1 MSFRVLIADKLD
13 KQAVPILV
21 DAGFEVVNKPGLSE
35 DEIAAAIKGFDA
47 VIVRSAAKI
56 TAKIIEAAD
65 CLKCIG
71 RAGTGVDNIDVKA
84 ATAKGILVMNVPGGN
99 TVTAAEHALVMMLSM
114 ARMVPQANASMKA
127 GKWEKSSFTG
137 YEITGKTLGVV
148 GFGKIG
154 QIVADRA
161 MGLRMK
167 VAAFDPVVPPFVIEA
182 AGVTPVA
189 TVNELM
195 AMSDFVSIHTPL
207 NDKTRGLVGSEALAA
222 AKNGVMV
229 VNCARGGIV
238 DEAALIEALNS
249 GKVRSAA
256 IDVWTSEPI
265 AEGSVAATLAAMP
278 NVVATPHLG
287 ASTHEAQ
294 NRVALSI
301 ARQIRDFLNSG
312 AKFGA
317 VN

>member
-21 DAGFEVVNKPGLSE
+21 DAGFEVVNKPGMSE
-35 DEIAAAIKGFDA
+35 DEIAAAIPGFDG

-56 TAKIIEAAD
+56 TAKIIAAAD
-65 CLKCIG
+65 CLKVIG

-99 TVTAAEHALVMMLSM
+99 TVTAAEHAVAMMLSM
-114 ARMVPQANASMKA
+114 SRMIPQADASMKA

-161 MGLRMK
+161 MGLRMR
-167 VAAFDPVVPPFVIEA
+167 VVAFDPVVPPFVIEA

-189 TVNELM
+189 TVAELM
-195 AMSDFVSIHTPL
+195 AVADIVSVHTPL
-207 NDKTRGLVGSEALAA
+207 NDKTRGLIGADALAA
-222 AKNGVMV
+222 AKTGVMI
-229 VNCARGGIV
+229 VNCARGNIV
-238 DEAALIEALNS
+238 DETALIDALKS

-256 IDVWTSEPI
+256 IDVWSAEPF
-265 AEGSVAATLAAMP
+265 APDSTAAALAALP
-278 NVVATPHLG
+278 NVIATPHLG

>member
-21 DAGFEVVNKPGLSE
+21 DAGFEVVNKPGLNE
-35 DEIAAAIKGFDA
+35 DEIVAAIKGFDA

-56 TAKIIEAAD
+56 TAKIIDAAD
-65 CLKCIG
+65 CLKVIG

-84 ATAKGILVMNVPGGN
+84 ATARGILVMNVPGGN
-99 TVTAAEHALVMMLSM
+99 TVTAAEHAVAMMLSM
-114 ARMVPQANASMKA
+114 SRMIPQANASMKA
-127 GKWEKSSFTG
+127 GKWEKSAFTG
-137 YEITGKTLGVV
+137 FEITGKTLGVV

-161 MGLRMK
+161 LGLRMK
-167 VAAFDPVVPPFVIEA
+167 VVAFDPVVPPFVIEA

-189 TVNELM
+189 TVKELM
-195 AMSDFVSIHTPL
+195 AQSDFVSVHTPL
-207 NDKTRGLVGSEALAA
+207 VDKTRGLIGAEALAA
-222 AKNGVMV
+222 AKDGVMV

-238 DEAALIEALNS
+238 DEAALIDALNS
-249 GKVRSAA
+249 GKVKSAA
-256 IDVWTSEPI
+256 IDVWSTEP
-265 AEGSVAATLAAMP
+265 VTDNPLALMP
-278 NVVATPHLG
+278 NVIATPHLG

-301 ARQIRDFLNSG
+301 ARQIRDFLNNG

>member
-21 DAGFEVVNKPGLSE
+21 DAGFEVVNKPGLNE
-35 DEIAAAIKGFDA
+35 DEIVAAIKGFDA

-56 TAKIIEAAD
+56 TAKIIDAAD
-65 CLKCIG
+65 CLKVIG

-84 ATAKGILVMNVPGGN
+84 ATARGILVMNVPGGN
-99 TVTAAEHALVMMLSM
+99 TVTAAEHAVAMMLSM
-114 ARMVPQANASMKA
+114 SRMIPQANASMKA
-127 GKWEKSSFTG
+127 GKWEKSAFTG
-137 YEITGKTLGVV
+137 FEITGKTLGVV

-161 MGLRMK
+161 LGLRMK
-167 VAAFDPVVPPFVIEA
+167 VVAFDPVVPPFVIEA

-189 TVNELM
+189 TVKELM
-195 AMSDFVSIHTPL
+195 AQSDFVSVHTPL
-207 NDKTRGLVGSEALAA
+207 VDRTRGLIGAEALAA
-222 AKNGVMV
+222 AKDGVMV

-238 DEAALIEALNS
+238 DEAALIDALNS
-249 GKVRSAA
+249 GKVKSAA
-256 IDVWTSEPI
+256 IDVWSTEP
-265 AEGSVAATLAAMP
+265 VTDNPLALMP
-278 NVVATPHLG
+278 NVIATPHLG

-301 ARQIRDFLNSG
+301 ARQIRDFLNNG